1 MLQKQKNRQG
11 KRKRWKKNKLLL
23 LMQLIKTYCFL
34 MYVVEEN
41 CLFWYMCNLY
51 ISGNTICPSMI
62 IEQKLFPGLKKK
74 NIILR

>member
-1 MLQKQKNRQG
+1 
-11 KRKRWKKNKLLL
+11 
-23 LMQLIKTYCFL
+23 MQLIKTYCFL
-34 MYVVEEN
+34 MYVVEEK

-51 ISGNTICPSMI
+51 IPGNTICPSMI